1 MWHISHSSAVAT
13 ELRRQEVACLDE
25 RLVADTA
32 LHCSLSRRFCSL
44 HYFPP
49 VTHKK
54 EAIESTYRAPAVVAV
69 WASLRAADP
78 LIMVCYCV
86 YLTQRAPSTKKVM
99 AGVGEVPVEGSAV
112 EGQSA
117 AGTREENERCR
128 GRRPMPSV
136 GFSTKATNTPDGQ
149 YLGFQF
155 N

>member
-1 MWHISHSSAVAT
+1 MT
-13 ELRRQEVACLDE
+13 YQPLLRSNSTPPTRSCVDE
-25 RLVADTA
+25 RWVADTA
-32 LHCSLSRRFCSL
+32 LHCSRSLADCSL
-44 HYFPP
+44 IVFLPSL
-49 VTHKK
+49 KK
-54 EAIESTYRAPAVVAV
+54 
-69 WASLRAADP
+69 ASMID
-78 LIMVCYCV
+78 V
-86 YLTQRAPSTKKVM
+86 PSTGRGGGLGKL
-99 AGVGEVPVEGSAV
+99 AGSRSVDHGLLLCVFDSKSTEYQKSDGQGEVPVEGSAV